1 MAEPLSESR
10 VARRLRFRDLQV
22 FFAIVECGS
31 MAKAAAR
38 LEMTQPAVSEI
49 VAALESAFAAQL
61 FDRSSRGVE
70 PTIYGRALL
79 KRGLAA
85 FDELKQGI
93 RDIQF
98 LADPATGEVSFACVD
113 SISATILPT
122 VKSFCLEF
130 PRVALRVDNVA
141 MPTGDLRELQA
152 RKVDFVLTRLSVPN
166 PFGDDMNTEILL
178 DDPPVVAA
186 GANSPWARRRKI
198 DLSELVDEPWIC
210 TPRDTLTTMLIEEIF
225 RASGLPVPRARV
237 TTYSV
242 LLRTHL
248 LARGNFLAALPRSML
263 RLNAEGIDLREL
275 PVKLPRRSFPIVIV
289 TLKNRVLSAA
299 AQLFLERLRAFARS
313 NFPEEGSGRAV
324 SDPAAS
330 RRR

>member
-1 MAEPLSESR
+1 MTERLSESR

-49 VAALESAFAAQL
+49 VAALEDAFAAQL
-61 FDRSSRGVE
+61 FDRSPRGVE

-85 FDELKQGI
+85 MDELKQGM
-93 RDIQF
+93 RDIEF
-98 LADPATGEVSFACVD
+98 LADPTAGEVRLGCVESF
-113 SISATILPT
+113 SAIILPILQG
-122 VKSFCLEF
+122 FCVEF
-130 PRVALRVDNVA
+130 PRIALQIENVA
-141 MPTGDLRELQA
+141 TPAGDLPELQA
-152 RKVDFVLTRLSVPN
+152 RKLDFVLTRLSTPN
-166 PFGDDMNTEILL
+166 PFGDEMNLEILA
-178 DDPPVVAA
+178 DDPPVVVA

-210 TPRDTLTTMLIEEIF
+210 TPRDTLTTMLIEEMF
-225 RASGLPVPRARV
+225 RASNLPVPRTRV

-248 LARGNFLAALPRSML
+248 LARSNFLAALPRSML
-263 RLNAEGIDLREL
+263 RLNAEGIGLREL
-275 PVKLPRRSFPIVIV
+275 PVKLPRRSFPIVVV

-299 AQLFLERLRAFARS
+299 AQLFLERLRAFVRS
-313 NFPEEGSGRAV
+313 NFPVESPVREV
-324 SDPAAS
+324 SEPATS